1 MTDILALDLATI
13 TGWARGPVGGA
24 PASGSIRFGKREA
37 SENAVFAHALEW
49 LAALLDPQPRP
60 DMIVIEAMLP
70 PGAKVGGTNTGVR
83 DRLAGLHGVV
93 RGVAHLRGVFD
104 IQAHPVAAIRGHF
117 IGVRGLKRDKAKP
130 AIVARCREL
139 GWGPIVDDN
148 AADALAAWSFACSL
162 IDPRQALR
170 VSPLF
175 NRRLR
180 IHA

>member
-1 MTDILALDLATI
+1 MTNILALDLATV
-13 TGWARGPVGGA
+13 TGWARGPVGGS
-24 PASGSIRFGKREA
+24 PASGAIRFGKREA
-37 SENAVFAHALEW
+37 SENAVFGHALEW

-60 DMIVIEAMLP
+60 DVLVIEAMLP
-70 PGAKVGGTNTGVR
+70 PGAKVGGTNTHVR

-93 RGVAHLRGVFD
+93 RAVAHCRGVYN

-117 IGVRGLKRDKAKP
+117 IGVRGLKRAKAKP

-139 GWGPIVDDN
+139 GWPCDDDN
-148 AADALAAWSFACSL
+148 AGDALAAWSFACSL
-162 IDPRQALR
+162 IDPAQALR